1 LYNNIIDE
9 PFSLRMSVKGSFF
22 TIGANKKEGI
32 SDKIQNVLSFK
43 RWWICFKHKIME
55 DNDWIV
61 KELNKE

>member
-1 LYNNIIDE
+1 
-9 PFSLRMSVKGSFF
+9 MSVKGSFF

-55 DNDWIV
+55 DNGWIV